1 MQHNRQLS
9 KCYLLGLTGKITLG
23 AVGIVLMAPV
33 ALSAIGFTS
42 AGIAAGSYAAK
53 MMSAAATANGGGV
66 AAGSLVAILQS
77 AGASGFTAS
86 ANTVLASIGSALGT
100 CVGAAVGWLSNI
112 FQKRNEQKRREEAMA
127 VVLFVKQ
134 NKTKPNFH

>member
-1 MQHNRQLS
+1 MGVAQTAAI
-9 KCYLLGLTGKITLG
+9 TGGAVG

-127 VVLFVKQ
+127 VVLFGIAAGALFMWSK
-134 NKTKPNFH
+134 H